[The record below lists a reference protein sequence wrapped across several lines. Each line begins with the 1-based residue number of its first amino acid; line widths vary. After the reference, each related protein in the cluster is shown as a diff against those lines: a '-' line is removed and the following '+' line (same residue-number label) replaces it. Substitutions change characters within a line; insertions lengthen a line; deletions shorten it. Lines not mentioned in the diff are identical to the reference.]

1 MAGSECG
8 RAAALSQDVTG
19 GRSSIPCCHQHRPS
33 CRSCVPHSQTHMQTQ
48 KSFPSSEKQSGQK
61 HPRDVALFGKTLG
74 MFRGEECC
82 AQPPTRHTL
91 HPRTEINGTPEGGSM
106 ENHQM
111 QLSASSSA
119 TDCDIRTGK
128 DVRHNLLVIHMDASL
143 PPSFS
148 PPQCL
153 NRGQACTLRLVF

>member
-1 MAGSECG
+1 MARSESG
-8 RAAALSQDVTG
+8 RAAGAPSPAATSIVPPPVGAAFPTARPMFRP
-19 GRSSIPCCHQHRPS
+19 RSHFL
-33 CRSCVPHSQTHMQTQ
+33 HSFI
-48 KSFPSSEKQSGQK
+48 KKQSGQK

-148 PPQCL
+148 PPQYL